1 MPNHLK
7 VGVMLK
13 SISVFILALS
23 FSAAASIPLGIKAR
37 SAKIETIQKDL
48 ELILAKAN
56 LPTQAI
62 TFAVDYADADNND
75 QSDSVGKISCTNGD
89 IKIEI
94 SASGPEWSSTFYEGL
109 QLLGF
114 LFPHPRMQKSPTL
127 SHMQNLC
134 GTQYTWQPAFK
145 QRGFHLHTM
154 HSNEWVHGFLMDN
167 NSDIAFEL
175 IRWLARNGQNVFD
188 LNLLRDDLGSI
199 AARIKAPFQ
208 LAHDF
213 GINVGLSIGAALQ
226 QQNSYK
232 LIPLGK
238 AVTGMRA
245 EKALRKNLKKLM
257 RAIDF
262 DFITMEA
269 GTSEFTAVNYERALE
284 WIEAARETLNDMNR
298 KLMIKVHVSTN
309 QNDDFYGNFNFL
321 PQYSHPEV
329 GVLPHTV
336 MFYGLWD
343 KKVPMYGNEDFS
355 AIRKFTMEQ
364 NNIRPTWYYPE
375 TSYWILMDMD
385 VPLFLTDYLVT
396 RARDMK
402 GLSEAQ
408 VQGHFNFTTG
418 HEVGY
423 WLMDWNVALLAN
435 KRHQFNP
442 HAGLELLGE
451 DMACWQK
458 LTEFQTKHFK
468 KNQLIS
474 ILSFP
479 NLQDDFSKNHRI
491 HERNT
496 VKELSKNESLREK
509 EIGDLEYALSEMP
522 DPACIKSDELKTM
535 IEVTHDRIKHAWL
548 TRMALRHKKKSFS
561 RDQLIMQARSI
572 RLSAKEKM
580 QAFKSKY
587 ERYPEAGLFE
597 RKSPNPTSYSF
608 GYVYNSVS
616 LHYWEREEKMI
627 KKDRYNPF
635 MMNIYNFLDIL
646 F

>member
-1 MPNHLK
+1 
-7 VGVMLK
+7 MLK
-13 SISVFILALS
+13 IFSVLLFIFSTSIS
-23 FSAAASIPLGIKAR
+23 ASIPLSVIPR
-37 SAKIETIQKDL
+37 TAKQVTVAQDL
-48 ELILAKAN
+48 GLILK
-56 LPTQAI
+56 QAGLE
-62 TFAVDYADADNND
+62 ADFISFKVIDGDFNQPSARFVCHNNK
-75 QSDSVGKISCTNGD
+75 VTIS
-89 IKIEI
+89 I
-94 SASGPEWSSTFYEGL
+94 SSPGHEWSSTFYEGL

-114 LFPHPRMQKSPTL
+114 LFPHPRMQISPTKSEVL
-127 SHMQNLC
+127 SHCNQS
-134 GTQYTWQPAFK
+134 YTWQPAFRH
-145 QRGFHLHTM
+145 RGFHLHTM
-154 HSNEWVHGFLMDN
+154 HSNEWVHGFLMDEN
-167 NSDIAFEL
+167 PKIATEL
-175 IRWLARNGQNVFD
+175 VRWLARNGQNVFD
-188 LNLLRDDLGSI
+188 LNLLRDELSAI
-199 AARIKAPFQ
+199 ANRIKAPFQ

-213 GINVGLSIGAALQ
+213 GINAGLSIGAALQ
-226 QQNSYK
+226 QQNSFK
-232 LIPLGK
+232 LIPLGR
-238 AVTGMRA
+238 AVTGIKA
-245 EKALRKNLKKLM
+245 EKALRKNLQELM
-257 RAIDF
+257 AAINF

-269 GTSEFTAVNYERALE
+269 GTSEFTSVDYEKALE
-284 WIEAARETLNDMNR
+284 WIEAARQTLDHEQK

-343 KKVPMYGNEDFS
+343 EKVPMYGNEDFS
-355 AIRKFTMEQ
+355 AMRRFTMEQ

-396 RARDMK
+396 RAVDMK
-402 GLSEAQ
+402 GLSDTNIE
-408 VQGHFNFTTG
+408 GHFNFTTG

-423 WLMDWNVALLAN
+423 WLIDWNVALLAN

-442 HAGLELLGE
+442 YAGLELLGE
-451 DMACWQK
+451 DIACWQR
-458 LTEFQTKHFK
+458 LANFQTKHFK

-479 NLQDDFSKNHRI
+479 NLQDDFSKHHRI

-496 VKELSKNESLREK
+496 VKELSKSAELREK
-509 EIGDLEYALSEMP
+509 EIEDLNFALSELP
-522 DPACIKSDELKTM
+522 NPACVRSEELRTM

-548 TRMALRHKKKSFS
+548 TRLALRHKKKSYM
-561 RDQLIMQARSI
+561 RNQLIKQASVI
-572 RLSAKEKM
+572 RLNAKDKM
-580 QAFKSKY
+580 LDFKSKY
-587 ERYPEAGLFE
+587 ERYPEAKLFD

-616 LHYWEREEKMI
+616 LHYWEREEEMI
-627 KKDRYNPF
+627 RKDRYNPF